1 MCPATHTQAINE
13 VLPPAELVS
22 AGHVRHCPAPGAT
35 LYVPAPHAVHAAPS
49 ADPAYPATHLQE
61 FRAFISPAEL
71 VPAGH
76 REHCPT
82 PVGSLY
88 VPASHGL
95 HAAPS
100 DTPLYP
106 AKHLQE
112 FRAVLPNAELVP
124 TGQIVHSPAPAAALY
139 PPTSHAVHIA
149 PSNVPLYP
157 AKHLQSVDA
166 LLPDAEL
173 VPAGHDVHAEEPATE

>member
-1 MCPATHTQAINE
+1 MYPTTH
-13 VLPPAELVS
+13 S
-22 AGHVRHCPAPGAT
+22 
-35 LYVPAPHAVHAAPS
+35 
-49 ADPAYPATHLQE
+49 QE
-61 FRAFISPAEL
+61 FRAFIPPAEL

-76 REHCPT
+76 GEHCPT

-106 AKHLQE
+106 ATHLQE

-124 TGQIVHSPAPAAALY
+124 AGQIVHSPDPGAALY
-139 PPTSHAVHIA
+139 PPTSHAVHAA

-157 AKHLQSVDA
+157 ATHVHFANST
-166 LLPDAEL
+166 LPDAEL
-173 VPAGHDVHAEEPATE
+173 VPAGHRLHAEEPATG